1 VQEDVG
7 CAGVSRPALSPRS
20 VTTEEAKRLGSTGP
34 VKRPSK
40 NDFTRHPTPRTTRP
54 IRHGNTATISEMGPT
69 IIVGSAKAQAS
80 KVKLV
85 YGSEP
90 PRATRAWDEA
100 TQRMANILTHPVPPS
115 MGPDILKLR
124 I

>member
-7 CAGVSRPALSPRS
+7 CTGVSRPALSPRG

-40 NDFTRHPTPRTTRP
+40 NDFTCHPTPRTTRP
-54 IRHGNTATISEMGPT
+54 IRHGNMATVSKMGPT

-80 KVKLV
+80 KVKIV

-90 PRATRAWDEA
+90 PRATRA
-100 TQRMANILTHPVPPS
+100 
-115 MGPDILKLR
+115 
-124 I
+124 